1 MCLINFLSY
10 VSATTYHRFQSPI
23 GEIELQF
30 ENQLLVNLH
39 FCGSEE
45 MQDPLWKPAAI
56 SKKSDDHIVKAF
68 NELNQYFCGELKDFS
83 IPLSLNG
90 SSFQQKIWHQ
100 LKDIPFGTTSSYL
113 QLSKQYGDAKAVRAV
128 GLANGRN
135 PVAIIVPCHRVI
147 GSNGRLVGYAGGLWR
162 KKWLLAHES
171 VSAGNAMQMNLSF

>member
-1 MCLINFLSY
+1 M
-10 VSATTYHRFQSPI
+10 VMPATTFYRFQSPI

-30 ENQLLVNLH
+30 ENELLVKLH

-45 MQDPLWKPAAI
+45 KPDPSWKPAVI
-56 SKKSDDHIVKAF
+56 SKKTDDSIVKAV

-90 SSFQQKIWHQ
+90 SSFQQKIWNQ

-113 QLSKQYGDAKAVRAV
+113 QLSKRYGDVKAVRAV

-171 VSAGNAMQMNLSF
+171 AAFGNTVQMDLSF